1 MAGEACFCRVVG
13 LMRQLCFNSLVVGF
27 ALFSMFFGAGNII
40 FPPYVGLAAGKD
52 WFMGFLCY
60 YMADVGLAMLAVFAM
75 LRTES
80 IGRVE
85 SIMVRLGNIPAKA
98 MMVTIV
104 VCIGPLLAMP
114 RTCATTFSMVMLP
127 LVGDKLLFS
136 VIFAVFFFG
145 LALIF
150 ACRESALVDL
160 VGRYLT
166 PLLVLGLLFLIAL
179 GVMNPIGPISETAK
193 IDNVAWMGISAGYQT
208 LDVLAIIVFGL
219 LVVNAMKAR
228 GYSSARMK
236 FISVGMAS
244 IVAGITLF
252 IVYLGLC
259 YLGATVSTIYPE
271 DVDKGSLVMAIS
283 NHIFGV
289 EGAFVL
295 SVVIGLACLTTAIA
309 LAGSMG
315 TFFSTLTNGK
325 ISYRNATIFSC
336 VFSAVVAN
344 FGLNSII
351 EFAAPI
357 LTIVYPGVLAVIL
370 LSLFDRHIANDNVFR
385 MAAAGAMVVSF
396 CEVMTWYWPNEFG
409 FINVLPWQEFG
420 VGWLIPA
427 CICAVIGVF
436 IKTKPMAEIVEK
448 SA

>member
-1 MAGEACFCRVVG
+1 MK
-13 LMRQLCFNSLVVGF
+13 QLCINSLVVGF

-40 FPPYVGLAAGKD
+40 FPPYVGLAAGSD

-80 IGRVE
+80 IGKVE

-98 MMVTIV
+98 MMIAIVT
-104 VCIGPLLAMP
+104 CIGPLLAMP
-114 RTCATTFSMVMLP
+114 RTAATTFSMTLAP
-127 LVGDKLLFS
+127 FLGGDNIVAS
-136 VIFAVFFFG
+136 VIFSAIFFA
-145 LALIF
+145 LTLIF
-150 ACRESALVDL
+150 ACRESALVDI

-166 PLLVLGLLFLIAL
+166 PLLVIGLMLMITL
-179 GVMNPIGPISETAK
+179 GVLSPIGPINATPQ

-236 FISVGMAS
+236 FISVGLAS

-259 YLGATVSTIYPE
+259 YLGATASTLYPE
-271 DVDKGSLVMAIS
+271 DVDKGLFVMAIS
-283 NHIFGV
+283 GRIFGSI
-289 EGAFVL
+289 GAFVL
-295 SVVIGLACLTTAIA
+295 SIVIGLACLTTAIA

-315 TFFSTLTNGK
+315 TFFSTLTDGK

-351 EFAAPI
+351 QLAAPI
-357 LTIVYPGVLAVIL
+357 LTIVYPGVLAVIV
-370 LSLFDRHIANDNVFR
+370 LSLFDKKIKNDNVFR
-385 MAAAGAMVVSF
+385 MAAAGAMAVSF
-396 CEVMTWYWPNEFG
+396 CEVMSGYWPDIFN
-409 FINVLPWQEFG
+409 FIDVLPMQDYGFG
-420 VGWLIPA
+420 WIVPAAVCGCLGSLITTPKKQA
-427 CICAVIGVF
+427 A
-436 IKTKPMAEIVEK
+436 
-448 SA
+448 

>member
-1 MAGEACFCRVVG
+1 MK
-13 LMRQLCFNSLVVGF
+13 QLCINSLVVGL

-40 FPPYVGLAAGKD
+40 FPPYVGLAAGED
-52 WFMGFLCY
+52 WLTGFLCY
-60 YMADVGLAMLAVFAM
+60 YIADVGLALVAVFAM

-104 VCIGPLLAMP
+104 ICIGPLLAMP
-114 RTCATTFSMVMLP
+114 RTCATTFSMTIAP
-127 LVGDKLLFS
+127 LAGDTLAVSVG
-136 VIFAVFFFG
+136 FAVIYFG
-145 LALIF
+145 LTLLF

-166 PLLVLGLLFLIAL
+166 PLLVFGLLLLIAL
-179 GVMNPIGPISETAK
+179 GVISPIGPISDTPK

-236 FISVGMAS
+236 FISVGLAS
-244 IVAGITLF
+244 IVAGIMLF
-252 IVYLGLC
+252 IVYFGLC
-259 YLGATVSTIYPE
+259 YLGATASTFFPE
-271 DVDKGSLVMAIS
+271 NVDKGALVMAIS
-283 NHIFGV
+283 VRIFGSF
-289 EGAFVL
+289 GSFVL

-315 TFFSTLTNGK
+315 TFFSTLTDGK
-325 ISYRNATIFSC
+325 ISYRNATAFSC
-336 VFSAVVAN
+336 IFSAVVAN

-351 EFAAPI
+351 ELAAPI
-357 LTIVYPGVLAVIL
+357 LTIVYPGILAVIF
-370 LSLFDRHIANDNVFR
+370 LSLFDKQIKNDNVFKL
-385 MAAAGAMVVSF
+385 AAAGAITISF
-396 CEVMTWYWPNEFG
+396 CEVMTWYWPDAFVFLKSLPLQKFG
-409 FINVLPWQEFG
+409 F
-420 VGWLIPA
+420 GWIVPSAA
-427 CICAVIGVF
+427 CAFIGFF
-436 IKTKPMAEIVEK
+436 IKKPARGMA
-448 SA
+448 

>member
-1 MAGEACFCRVVG
+1 MK
-13 LMRQLCFNSLVVGF
+13 QLCVNSLVVGF

-40 FPPYVGLAAGKD
+40 FPPYVGLAAGEE
-52 WFMGFLCY
+52 WFTGFLCY

-85 SIMVRLGNIPAKA
+85 SIMVRLGSIPAKL
-98 MMVTIV
+98 MMIIIV

-114 RTCATTFSMVMLP
+114 RTAATTFSMVVMP
-127 LVGDKLLFS
+127 HVGDSLFS
-136 VIFAVFFFG
+136 SVLFAIFFFG
-145 LALIF
+145 LTLVF

-166 PLLVLGLLFLIAL
+166 PALVLGLLFLIAL

-193 IDNVAWMGISAGYQT
+193 IENVALMGISAGYQT

-219 LVVNAMKAR
+219 LVINAMKAR

-259 YLGATVSTIYPE
+259 YLGATTSTLYPE
-271 DVDKGSLVMAIS
+271 DVNKGSLVMAIS
-283 NHIFGV
+283 DHLLGT

-295 SVVIGLACLTTAIA
+295 GVVIGLACLTTAIA

-325 ISYRNATIFSC
+325 ISYRNAAIFSC

-344 FGLNSII
+344 FGLNTII
-351 EFAAPI
+351 DLAAPI

-370 LSLFDRHIANDNVFR
+370 LSLFDRHITNDNVFKL
-385 MAAAGAMVVSF
+385 AAAGAIAVSF
-396 CEVMTWYWPNEFG
+396 CEVMTWYWPKEFE
-409 FINVLPWQEFG
+409 FITKLPWQEFG
-420 VGWLIPA
+420 AGWVIPA
-427 CICAVIGVF
+427 LLCAFIGHF
-436 IKTKPMAEIVEK
+436 IKSSGRAVDSATGEEK
-448 SA
+448 TA